1 MTSAA
6 FRYPGPLAIA
16 VAQVDEMSSGRVEFG
31 LGGGR
36 FENEH
41 QAKRT
46 PQLAAK
52 CAATSPLVGTPA
64 EIVDRLDA
72 WKAIGVQRVYTR
84 LLDLSDLAHLELVAS
99 EVMPQLL

>member
-31 LGGGR
+31 LGSGW
-36 FENEH
+36 FEKEH

-52 CAATSPLVGTPA
+52 YAATSPLVGTPA
-64 EIVDRLDA
+64 EIVDRLGA